1 MGKFV
6 QTIEM
11 QTSRIEEIES
21 LLKAMRARLKG
32 GEDGPSPRRANLAAD
47 RDRPGHYVNIIEF
60 DSYETA
66 MENSARPETGELA
79 EQLAKLC
86 DSPPVFHN
94 LDVRVSWEPTGG

>member
-1 MGKFV
+1 MAKFV

-21 LLKAMRARLKG
+21 LLKAMRARRE
-32 GEDGPSPRRANLAAD
+32 GEDGPSPRRAILASD
-47 RDRPGHYVNIIEF
+47 RDRPGYYVNIIEF

-66 MENSARPETGELA
+66 MENSARPETGEFA

-86 DSPPVFHN
+86 DGPPVFHN
-94 LDVRVSWEPTGG
+94 LDVRVMWER